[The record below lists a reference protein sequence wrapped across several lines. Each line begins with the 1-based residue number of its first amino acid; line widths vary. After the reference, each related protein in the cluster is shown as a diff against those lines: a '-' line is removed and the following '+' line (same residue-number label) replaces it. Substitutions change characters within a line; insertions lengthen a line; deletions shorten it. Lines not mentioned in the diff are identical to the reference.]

1 MRKGERM
8 GGEPELGDRCPAC
21 SQGKLLL
28 IVYNDNGEST
38 SQAAKKGLVL
48 LGGNRTSDDAP
59 SLGCN
64 RCGAKFGGRKEM
76 LQFMK
81 LKKLMGFKG

>member
-1 MRKGERM
+1 MAGEAKL
-8 GGEPELGDRCPAC
+8 GGKCPTCSEGDV
-21 SQGKLLL
+21 LL
-28 IVYNDNGEST
+28 IVYNDNSEATSESARRG
-38 SQAAKKGLVL
+38 SVL
-48 LGGNRTSDDAP
+48 LGGSRTTDDVP

-76 LQFMK
+76 QHFMK

>member
-1 MRKGERM
+1 MVDEA
-8 GGEPELGDRCPAC
+8 ELGGKCPAC
-21 SQGKLLL
+21 YHGDVLL
-28 IVYNDNGEST
+28 IVYNDNSEATSESVR
-38 SQAAKKGLVL
+38 KGRVL
-48 LGGNRTSDDAP
+48 LGGSRTTDNAP

-76 LQFMK
+76 QQFMR